1 LTAPKPLPD
10 NLPVTV
16 FKPCYRLFIIR
27 FALITAAM
35 CAFAPDRTRA
45 QQNERVYGPVV
56 NSYLLGLSEE
66 LGELEF
72 LFGRGEITRQSFER
86 ARARLI
92 VARRYVERTA
102 SERGED
108 RVPAFQVLA
117 ADELNA
123 LGPGTAPAN
132 TELRLGATVA
142 QRWKL
147 VAIEEA
153 PTRFYVFEAL
163 RAPAAASA
171 VDPLSAIETI
181 LVEEKS
187 FNPHPPPPTAPAA
200 EPEIPPVAPPTQT
213 ILPAAPVPD
222 APRVITYYLPTY
234 SREARAK
241 AIEGEVVISA
251 LFRRDGKIRD
261 ITVVQRLGH
270 GLDER
275 AREAV
280 RRIEYEPARRDGRAV
295 DARALI
301 TFDFRLMRVT
311 VQMRAATTL
320 DP

>member
-1 LTAPKPLPD
+1 MAI
-10 NLPVTV
+10 
-16 FKPCYRLFIIR
+16 FKLNDRR
-27 FALITAAM
+27 FMLMAALALACAVASSAAH
-35 CAFAPDRTRA
+35 A
-45 QQNERVYGPVV
+45 QQNDRVYGPVV
-56 NSYLLGLSEE
+56 NSYLLGLAEE

-72 LFGRGEITRQSFER
+72 LVARGEITRQSFER
-86 ARARLI
+86 ARARLT

-102 SERGED
+102 KERRED

-123 LGPGTAPAN
+123 LGPGLAPAVD
-132 TELRLGATVA
+132 ELRLGATVR
-142 QRWKL
+142 QKWKL

-153 PTRFYVFEAL
+153 PARFYVFEAL

-187 FNPHPPPPTAPAA
+187 FNPHPPPPPTAPAA
-200 EPEIPPVAPPTQT
+200 EPEIPPVPPQT
-213 ILPAAPVPD
+213 ALPAAAAHPG
-222 APRVITYYLPTY
+222 PRVITYYLPAY

-241 AIEGEVVISA
+241 AIEGEVVVSA

-261 ITVVQRLGH
+261 ITLVQRLGH

-280 RRIEYEPARRDGRAV
+280 RRIEYEPARRDGQAV

-301 TFDFRLMRVT
+301 TFNFRLMRVT
-311 VQMRAATTL
+311 VQMHPATPL